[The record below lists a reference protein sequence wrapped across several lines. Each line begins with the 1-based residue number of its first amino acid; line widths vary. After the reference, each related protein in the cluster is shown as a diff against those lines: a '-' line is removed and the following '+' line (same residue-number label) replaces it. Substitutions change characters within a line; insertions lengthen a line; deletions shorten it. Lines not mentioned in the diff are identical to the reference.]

1 MARFLAVRWNTG
13 GLRFVCADADRSGR
27 LTIVDAG
34 QRMPTDAQ
42 AVGVM
47 GGATQP
53 QGHVQILL
61 NIIDFGADI
70 QAAIDA
76 PRFRLWEGTRIQIEN
91 RFSPAVLQQ
100 LSQRGHHLE
109 LIGDF
114 NFLVG
119 GGQGVMIDQETGT
132 RLAGADPRR
141 DGYALAW

>member
-1 MARFLAVRWNTG
+1 MSFVEDAKILLA
-13 GLRFVCADADRSGR
+13 
-27 LTIVDAG
+27 
-34 QRMPTDAQ
+34 
-42 AVGVM
+42 
-47 GGATQP
+47 QP
-53 QGHVQILL
+53 SRVKWETLQMLL